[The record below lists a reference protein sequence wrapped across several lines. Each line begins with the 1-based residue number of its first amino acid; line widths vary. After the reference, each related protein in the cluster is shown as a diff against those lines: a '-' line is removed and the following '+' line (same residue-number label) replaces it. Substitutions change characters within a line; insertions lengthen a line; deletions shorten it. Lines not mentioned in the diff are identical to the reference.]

1 MRFDTLL
8 VANRGEIA
16 LRVIRAARALGLRTV
31 AVYSDADA
39 ESRHVREADM
49 AVRIGA
55 APAQASYRNVDA
67 ILRACALTGAQAV
80 HPGYGFL
87 SENAEFARAVAEDG
101 LTFVG
106 PPAEVIALMGNKARA
121 KEALQRA
128 DVPTVPGAQ
137 GISDDRE
144 LSARARAIGY
154 PVLLKAAAGGGG
166 RGMRLAQDDA
176 GLAQALPLARSE
188 ALGAFGSDELI
199 LEKAILAARHVEI
212 QVLCDEHGNAL
223 HLGER
228 DCSLQRRYQKL
239 VEESPSPAVSPALRE
254 RMGAVAVRAC
264 QAIGYVGA
272 GTLEFLLDEAG
283 DFYFMEM
290 NTRLQVEH
298 GVTELVTGIDLVQWQ
313 LRVAQGEPLAFRQE
327 DVRSRGHA
335 MELRVCAEDPASGF
349 VPQVGTVLRW
359 IEPPGL
365 RVDTA
370 LEDGLEITPHYDSM
384 LAKYLAWG
392 ETREEC
398 IRKLARACEAGGLL
412 GVRSNL
418 HFLARAID
426 HPEFRDGGVTTTFLA
441 GQDMASAHWRAEP
454 SEHALAA
461 AALALAGWPAGGAPQ
476 GLAAPGEVAL
486 DDASDGK
493 PRLLRVAQE
502 ADGGLL
508 LRAWDGHVAEG
519 ECRQIRIDAA
529 HRRDGEMALVLG
541 GLRRRLRVALEGG
554 TGAAWV
560 QDGASVWRFLR
571 ATRFAGR
578 EDQQS
583 GQARLLRAPMSGRV
597 ISVDVRDGDSVTAQQ
612 TVLVLESMK
621 MEMSITAG
629 AAGIVAKL
637 AVAAGDQVST
647 GKALMEVQQ

>member
-1 MRFDTLL
+1 MMRFDTLL

-16 LRVIRAARALGLRTV
+16 LRVIRAARGLGLRTV

-39 ESRHVREADM
+39 ESRHVREADL
-49 AVRIGA
+49 AVHIGA
-55 APAQASYRNVDA
+55 APAQASYRNVEA
-67 ILRACALTGAQAV
+67 ILRACARSGAHAV

-87 SENAEFARAVAEDG
+87 SENAEFARAVADAG

-106 PPAEVIALMGNKARA
+106 PSAEVIALMGNKARA

-166 RGMRLAQDDA
+166 RGMRLAHDDEA
-176 GLAQALPLARSE
+176 LAQALPLARSE

-212 QVLCDEHGNAL
+212 QVLCDEHGNVL

-239 VEESPSPAVSPALRE
+239 VEESPSPAVGPELRE
-254 RMGAVAVRAC
+254 RMGAVARRAC
-264 QAIGYVGA
+264 QAIGYVGV
-272 GTLEFLLDEAG
+272 GTLEFLVDEAG

-298 GVTELVTGIDLVQWQ
+298 GVTELLTGLDLVQWQ
-313 LRVAQGEPLAFRQE
+313 LRVAQGEPLALRQE
-327 DVRSRGHA
+327 DVQRHGHA
-335 MELRVCAEDPASGF
+335 MELRVCAEDPVAGF
-349 VPQVGTVLRW
+349 VPQVGSVLRW
-359 IEPPGL
+359 VEPAGL

-398 IRKLARACEAGGLL
+398 IRKLTRACEGGSLL
-412 GVRSNL
+412 GVRTNL
-418 HFLARAID
+418 HFLARAIN
-426 HPEFRDGGVTTTFLA
+426 HPDFIEGGVTTNFLA
-441 GQDMASAHWRAEP
+441 GQDMASDHWRAEP
-454 SEHALAA
+454 SEHAVAA
-461 AALALAGWPAGGAPQ
+461 AALALAGWPVAGGG
-476 GLAAPGEVAL
+476 GLAAAGEVAL

-493 PRLLRVAQE
+493 PRLLRISRE
-502 ADGGLL
+502 ADGGVLV
-508 LRAWDGHVAEG
+508 RAWEGHIAEG
-519 ECRQIRIDAA
+519 DGTQIWIHAM
-529 HRRDGEMALVLG
+529 HRRDGDMVLVVD
-541 GLRRRLRVALEGG
+541 GLRRSLRVAMARAGD
-554 TGAAWV
+554 AWV
-560 QDGASVWRFLR
+560 QDGACVWRFLR

-578 EDQQS
+578 EDLQA

-597 ISVDVRDGDSVTAQQ
+597 ISVDVQDGDSVTAQQ

-621 MEMSITAG
+621 MEMSIVAG
-629 AAGIVAKL
+629 GTGIVAKL

-647 GKALMEVQQ
+647 GQALMEVQQ

>member
-1 MRFDTLL
+1 MMRFDTLL

-16 LRVIRAARALGLRTV
+16 LRVIRAARGLGLRTV

-39 ESRHVREADM
+39 ESRHVREADL

-55 APAQASYRNVDA
+55 APAHASYRNVEA
-67 ILRACALTGAQAV
+67 ILRACARSGAQAV

-87 SENAEFARAVAEDG
+87 SENAEFARAVADAG

-106 PPAEVIALMGNKARA
+106 PSAEVIALMGNKARA
-121 KEALQRA
+121 KEALHGA

-166 RGMRLAQDDA
+166 RGMRLAHDDA
-176 GLAQALPLARSE
+176 ALAQALPLARSE

-199 LEKAILAARHVEI
+199 LEKAILAARHIEI
-212 QVLCDEHGNAL
+212 QVLCDEHGNVL

-239 VEESPSPAVSPALRE
+239 VEESPSPAVPPALRE
-254 RMGAVAVRAC
+254 RMGAVARRAC

-298 GVTELVTGIDLVQWQ
+298 GVTELLTGIDLVQWQ
-313 LRVAQGEPLAFRQE
+313 LRVAQGEPLALRQE
-327 DVRSRGHA
+327 DVQRRGHA
-335 MELRVCAEDPASGF
+335 MELRVCAEDPAAGF

-359 IEPPGL
+359 VEPSGV

-398 IRKLARACEAGGLL
+398 IRKLTRACESGSLL

-418 HFLARAID
+418 HFLARAIN
-426 HPEFRDGGVTTTFLA
+426 HPDFLDGGVTTNFLA
-441 GQDMASAHWRAEP
+441 GQDMASGHWRAEP
-454 SEHALAA
+454 SEHAVAA
-461 AALALAGWPAGGAPQ
+461 AALALAGWPAAGGS
-476 GLAAPGEVAL
+476 GLAAAGEVAL
-486 DDASDGK
+486 DDASDGEPK
-493 PRLLRVAQE
+493 LLRISRE
-502 ADGGLL
+502 ADGGVLV
-508 LRAWDGHVAEG
+508 RAWEGHVADG
-519 ECRQIRIDAA
+519 DCTQVRIDAM
-529 HRRDGEMALVLG
+529 HRRDGDMVLVVD
-541 GLRRRLRVALEGG
+541 GLRRSLRVAMAGPGE
-554 TGAAWV
+554 AWV
-560 QDGASVWRFLR
+560 QDGASAWRFLR

-578 EDQQS
+578 EDPQS

-597 ISVDVRDGDSVTAQQ
+597 ISVDVQEGDSVTAQQ

-621 MEMSITAG
+621 MEMSIAAG
-629 AAGIVAKL
+629 AAGMVAKL

-647 GKALMEVQQ
+647 GQALMEVQQ

>member
-1 MRFDTLL
+1 MMRFDTLL

-16 LRVIRAARALGLRTV
+16 LRVIRAARGLGLRTV
-31 AVYSDADA
+31 AVYSDVDA

-49 AVRIGA
+49 AVHIGA
-55 APAQASYRNVDA
+55 APAQASYRNVEA
-67 ILRACALTGAQAV
+67 ILHACTVSGAQAV

-87 SENAEFARAVAEDG
+87 SENAEFARAVAEAG

-137 GISDDRE
+137 GISGDRE

-166 RGMRLAQDDA
+166 RGMRLAHDDEA
-176 GLAQALPLARSE
+176 LAQALPLARSE

-199 LEKAILAARHVEI
+199 LEKAILAARHIEI

-239 VEESPSPAVSPALRE
+239 VEESPSPAVSAALRE

-272 GTLEFLLDEAG
+272 GTLEFLLDEGG

-313 LRVAQGEPLAFRQE
+313 LRVAQGEPLNFRQE

-349 VPQVGTVLRW
+349 VPQVGSVLRW
-359 IEPPGL
+359 IEPSGL

-370 LEDGLEITPHYDSM
+370 LEDGLEITSHYDSM

-398 IRKLARACEAGGLL
+398 IRKLTRACETGGLL
-412 GVRSNL
+412 GLRSNL
-418 HFLARAID
+418 SFLARAIN
-426 HPEFRDGGVTTTFLA
+426 HPVFRDGGVTTSFLSS
-441 GQDMASAHWRAEP
+441 QDLASAHWRSEP
-454 SEHALAA
+454 SAHALAA
-461 AALALAGWPAGGAPQ
+461 AALALAGWPAAEVRH
-476 GLAAPGEVAL
+476 GLAAAGEVAL
-486 DDASDGK
+486 DDASDGT
-493 PRLLRVAQE
+493 PGLLRIAQE
-502 ADGGLL
+502 PDGGLRV
-508 LRAWDGHVAEG
+508 RAWEDHAAEG
-519 ECRQIRIDAA
+519 ECRQVRVDAV
-529 HRRDGEMALVLG
+529 HRYDGETALILG
-541 GLRRRLRVALEGG
+541 GLRRSLRVAMEG
-554 TGAAWV
+554 TDTAWV
-560 QDGASVWRFLR
+560 QDGASVWRYSR
-571 ATRFAGR
+571 ATRFAGG
-578 EDQQS
+578 EDPQA

-597 ISVDVRDGDSVTAQQ
+597 ISVEVRDGDSVTAQQ

-629 AAGIVAKL
+629 GAGMVAKL

-647 GKALMEVQQ
+647 GQALMEVRQ